1 MNSFEQE
8 IAALEQQKPAPDEV
22 AMALQAGAASG
33 QSVVSSVIIYGL
45 SDLSPAEREAIANS
59 WSRLPAGFKAQ
70 VLRALN
76 DSSEALFEL
85 NFREIAVM
93 ALADSS
99 SLVRAAAIDL
109 LWFDE
114 SPETMRRFMRLA
126 DDADALVRS
135 RALTGLG
142 RFLLLG
148 EYGGIA
154 ADMAE
159 TAQQIAFRLHTDSQ
173 QPVSVRRRALEALAN
188 SSHPQVARL
197 IRAAYAHGSQELKI
211 GAVFAMGRTCNS
223 IWSDVLLEE
232 LTSGDDECVYE
243 AIAACGQLQL
253 KQAVPP
259 IGKLAHS
266 DDDEIQLAAIAAL
279 GEIGGRRAL
288 DMLSELAESAIDDD
302 GVADAIDEAL
312 DVAAFSFGL
321 SAPAG
326 SYDSR

>member
-1 MNSFEQE
+1 MNAFEQE
-8 IAALEQQKPAPDEV
+8 MAALEQQKPAPDEV
-22 AMALQAGAASG
+22 ALALQAGAASR
-33 QSVVSSVIIYGL
+33 QLVVSSVIIYGL
-45 SDLSPAEREAIANS
+45 SDLSPAERASIADS
-59 WSRLPAGFKAQ
+59 WWQLPAPFKAQ

-76 DSSEALFEL
+76 DASEALFEL
-85 NFREIAVM
+85 NFREIAIL

-114 SPETMRRFMRLA
+114 SPETMQHFMRLA
-126 DDADALVRS
+126 DDADAVVRAS
-135 RALTGLG
+135 ALTALG

-154 ADMAE
+154 VELAE
-159 TAQQIAFRLHTDSQ
+159 AAQQIALRLHTDPQ

-188 SSHPQVARL
+188 SSHPHVTRL
-197 IRAAYAHGSQELKI
+197 IRAAYAHGSHEMKI

-223 IWSDVLLEE
+223 IWSDALLEE
-232 LTSGDDECVYE
+232 LASGDDECVYE

-253 KQAVPP
+253 KQAVPR
-259 IGKLAHS
+259 IGKLAQS
-266 DDDEIQLAAIAAL
+266 DDGEIQLAAIAAL

-288 DMLSELAESAIDDD
+288 DMLSDLAESAVDDSL
-302 GVADAIDEAL
+302 ADAIDAAL

-326 SYDSR
+326 IYDSG